1 MGSLDKTVLIAP
13 CGMNCSICMA
23 YLRAKNR
30 CSGCRGTNMGKPV
43 TRLACKIKK
52 CEFFQKTNSGF
63 CSQCK
68 KFPCARLK
76 QLDKRYRTKYGMSM
90 IENLENIRKLGIR
103 KFLQNKKE
111 RWACSERGGTICVH
125 KGFCC
130 SCAKSNHKN
139 TSPIIEMY
147 QKGKPT

>member
-1 MGSLDKTVLIAP
+1 
-13 CGMNCSICMA
+13 
-23 YLRAKNR
+23 
-30 CSGCRGTNMGKPV
+30 MGKPV